1 MDLLNIIV
9 IICIILAVILAVLY
23 FAGRKL
29 QTRQM
34 ESQKLIEATSQTV
47 SMLIIDK
54 KKMRLKDAGLPKVVY
69 ENSPKYMKWM
79 KLPIVKAKVGPKIM
93 TLMADGNVYKQLPL
107 KSECRVVL
115 SGIYITK
122 ILKGAVLDEKE
133 IKKRTKANQK
143 AAKKAAKAK

>member
-9 IICIILAVILAVLY
+9 IICIILAVILGVLY

-47 SMLIIDK
+47 SILVIDK
-54 KKMRLKDAGLPKVVY
+54 KKMKIKDTNLPKMVY
-69 ENSPKYMKWM
+69 ENTPKYMRFL
-79 KLPIVKAKVGPKIM
+79 KLPIVKAKIGPKIV
-93 TLMADGNVYKQLPL
+93 TLMADGAVYKQLPL
-107 KSECRVVL
+107 KSECKVVL

-122 ILKGAVLDEKE
+122 IIKGAVLDEKE